1 MKKCIN
7 TKHPLTDRAFPVTDD
22 AFSASQRP
30 PVAAINESVKQQRV
44 RVARARIEIT
54 ASRSLCVTLR
64 LTTDDGDDD
73 GALRNTALFRRTALA
88 YTRGDGDGDD
98 VA

>member
-1 MKKCIN
+1 MRSPCP
-7 TKHPLTDRAFPVTDD
+7 TTPSQPV
-22 AFSASQRP
+22 SARQ
-30 PVAAINESVKQQRV
+30 QQRIG
-44 RVARARIEIT
+44 VARARIEIT

-88 YTRGDGDGDD
+88 YTRGDDDGDD